1 MDGPLR
7 SWLTAPPRRLHSCY
21 LWVRKGWI
29 PACTVF
35 VSLSFS
41 WNSTLCLPQER
52 ESPLARSSLSHKASK
67 QEKWA
72 GHSFTLVSSAWPASA
87 QNRLSHS
94 LTFTCVMMKQF
105 LENLVPLLSLW
116 FNLCIQNFIPF
127 LVLHLFPLKTGE
139 HQRKRGTNWA
149 GLYGT
154 SWARLS
160 PPRYPS
166 SSYLQ
171 DNFNLL
177 SFLWVPK
184 NKFNQINEKNQTKRK
199 TSKIRS

>member
-1 MDGPLR
+1 MKRILKTSPRRRAEMYTGNKKGMRWWMAHWAPGLM
-7 SWLTAPPRRLHSCY
+7 APPRSFHSCY

-29 PACTVF
+29 PTCTVF

-52 ESPLARSSLSHKASK
+52 ESPLARSILSHKASK

-72 GHSFTLVSSAWPASA
+72 GHSFTLVSSARPASA

-105 LENLVPLLSLW
+105 LENLAPLLSLW

-139 HQRKRGTNWA
+139 HQRKRGTNRA
-149 GLYGT
+149 GLYGDFLGKT
-154 SWARLS
+154 I
-160 PPRYPS
+160 PPT
-166 SSYLQ
+166 
-171 DNFNLL
+171 LL
-177 SFLWVPK
+177 SIFLL
-184 NKFNQINEKNQTKRK
+184 FAGQL
-199 TSKIRS
+199 